1 MSNKARWMADSLREF
16 LIALPRSVKNA
27 IAITADLV
35 GFGLCVL
42 AALWLMSLGPYA
54 VSHTIVMVAT
64 ALISVCLAWW
74 QGMYRS
80 VVRYIGFD
88 LFVAGG
94 RTAAGSAVAGA
105 VLIHF
110 FVFSSTPYR

>member
-1 MSNKARWMADSLREF
+1 MSNKARWMAGLLRGF

-27 IAITADLV
+27 IAVTADMA

-42 AALWLMSLGPYA
+42 VALWLMSLGPYA
-54 VSHTIVMVAT
+54 VSRTLVVVAV
-64 ALISVCLAWW
+64 ALISVCLSWW

-80 VVRYIGFD
+80 VVRYMGFE

-94 RTAAGSAVAGA
+94 RTAVGSAVAGV
-105 VLIHF
+105 VLMHF